1 MIKIVSAI
9 LIALVISMLVL
20 KLILWFLKRNSHFFD
35 EMLKERNEEGLNKYS
50 QGRVYLFLSICA
62 YFIAISIVEFK
73 AIFPGKASIEIN
85 TMDFAMQKL
94 EFLLTALFLYV
105 FGGKAMGPLNT
116 FLSNRSTALNNI
128 ANGANP
134 SKTNQSDSKKD
145 EKQILKD

>member
-62 YFIAISIVEFK
+62 YFIAISIVESVYKGFFASLAKLAAFEAKK
-73 AIFPGKASIEIN
+73 AAGVEIKRGRPAGSGKKVEVAPVEE
-85 TMDFAMQKL
+85 AKG
-94 EFLLTALFLYV
+94 E
-105 FGGKAMGPLNT
+105 
-116 FLSNRSTALNNI
+116 
-128 ANGANP
+128 
-134 SKTNQSDSKKD
+134 
-145 EKQILKD
+145 